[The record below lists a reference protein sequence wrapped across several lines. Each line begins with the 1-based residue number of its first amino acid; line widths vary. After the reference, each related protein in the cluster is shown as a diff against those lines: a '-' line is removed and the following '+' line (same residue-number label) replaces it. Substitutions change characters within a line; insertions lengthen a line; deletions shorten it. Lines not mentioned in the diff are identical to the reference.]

1 MEKAVAVAMLQK
13 TSERIFT
20 EGKAAD
26 GVSLGDYSD
35 SYMNLRKKAGYP
47 SNDKIVLQ
55 GLDRRPKGTRANPNK
70 RGTTKYFS
78 TKQMVHDWKVIS
90 NGNTLGLGF
99 KNKFNANKSGWVE
112 ETYKKPIFS
121 HTKEEIDLIDKIIDQ
136 QVSKIING

>member
-26 GVSLGDYSD
+26 GGQIGTYSKA
-35 SYMNLRKKAGYP
+35 YLKLRLKKNYP
-47 SNDKIVLQ
+47 KSNKVILQ
-55 GLDRRPKGTRANPNK
+55 
-70 RGTTKYFS
+70 S
-78 TKQMVHDWKVIS
+78 EKQMVHDWSVIS

-112 ETYKKPIFS
+112 ETYNKPIFS